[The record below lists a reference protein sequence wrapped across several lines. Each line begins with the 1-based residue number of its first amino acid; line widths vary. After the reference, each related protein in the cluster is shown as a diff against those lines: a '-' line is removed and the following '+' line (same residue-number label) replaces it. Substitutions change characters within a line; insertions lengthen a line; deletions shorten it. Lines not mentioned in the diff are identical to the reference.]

1 MPALSRIELYEQAI
15 PSFLADQL
23 KNRHTKKQPL
33 TPFFAAE
40 LAVIYKLLNN
50 KLKFK
55 YRKEAVVE
63 TIEKNTTAF
72 TSVQIGALYKLHW
85 FSRYYTSYEDYAE
98 SSNTSQVVY
107 EIVRKSLGTPAIVQE
122 QALNRFQYD
131 VLSTAYLHQ
140 YGGYTR
146 LPLSLDILQ
155 IAENLGCLIGFDH
168 YDFSG
173 IDAPDQPLKYNL
185 FTFRKDHKT
194 GFFRSKKHVHEHVL
208 LFELL

>member
-1 MPALSRIELYEQAI
+1 MSSSPRIELYEQAI
-15 PSFLADQL
+15 PSFLADQI
-23 KNRHTKKQPL
+23 NYRSKKKPSL

-40 LAVIYKLLNN
+40 LAVIFKLLNN

-55 YRKEAVVE
+55 YRKEAVIE

-72 TSVQIGALYKLHW
+72 NSVQIGALYKLHW
-85 FSRYYTSYEDYAE
+85 FSRYYTHFEDYSA
-98 SSNTSQVVY
+98 SSDTSRAVY
-107 EIVRKSLGTPAIVQE
+107 EIVRKSLGTPAITEE
-122 QALNRFQYD
+122 QKLNRFQYD
-131 VLSTAYLHQ
+131 VLSTAYMQQ
-140 YGGYTR
+140 YGGYSR

-155 IAENLGCLIGFDH
+155 IAENLGHLLGFDH

-173 IDAPDQPLKYNL
+173 IDAPGQPLKYNL

-194 GFFRSKKHVHEHVL
+194 GFFRNKVHIHEHVL